1 MLPADRKQ
9 RRAIEAVEARLAGEL
24 TKAGVPLHYARQ
36 LARQAVQQR
45 KCISLYR
52 AAARLRLIQGASR

>member
-1 MLPADRKQ
+1 MLPANREQ
-9 RRAIEAVEARLAGEL
+9 RRAIESVAARLTGEL

-52 AAARLRLIQGASR
+52 AACRLRLIEGTSR